1 MTALIEQRTTKMTD
15 LDKFLEETARS
26 SHKGLRLH
34 EFVLKALHHGFRGE
48 ERGELTRNIHRALKR
63 MVRNGVLRHHDLE
76 NPVEFVA

>member
-48 ERGELTRNIHRALKR
+48 ERCKLTRNIHRALKR
-63 MVRNGVLRHHDLE
+63 MVRNGVLRHHDLV